1 MGNPFYTGG
10 SATMNGINMQQIKQV
25 YSMLRNSNNPDFIMN
40 QMVQQH
46 PQLAQTINLIKAN
59 GNYEQIFRDM
69 CRQRG
74 INADDF
80 IRQINS

>member
-10 SATMNGINMQQIKQV
+10 SSTMNGVNMQQVKQI
-25 YSMLRNSNNPDFIMN
+25 YSMLRNSNNPNYLLN
-40 QMVQQH
+40 QMASQN
-46 PQLAQTINLIKAN
+46 PQLRQAINLIKSN

-74 INADDF
+74 IDADEF
-80 IRQINS
+80 VRQMNS